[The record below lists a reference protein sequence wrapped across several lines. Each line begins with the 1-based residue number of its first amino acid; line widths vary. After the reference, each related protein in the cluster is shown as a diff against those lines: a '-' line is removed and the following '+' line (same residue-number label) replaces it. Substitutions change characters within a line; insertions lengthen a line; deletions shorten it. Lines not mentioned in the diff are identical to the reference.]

1 MTSAMAEY
9 RPLTADDVEQSAYV
23 EAVAFY
29 GKSTPERVEQQRKF
43 FPPEWTVGAFVDGKL
58 VADIRTVPMARRING
73 RAIGFGAVGP
83 VACLAGYRRKGHVG
97 KLLRLALERMREGG
111 QALSGLHTPHDA
123 LYARYGWERAEGK
136 KRYEFR
142 PKDVTL
148 RLKGAPGALEAVGND
163 DWPRLEAVYRAWTA
177 PRNGPLHRV
186 EPWWRENV
194 LRHYDESM
202 QRADNEAFVWR
213 NAAGDD
219 QGYVV
224 YQVNTL
230 PKEGQWAPHEIWVR
244 DFVSLSGDAYLGL
257 WQHLMTHD
265 LALRV
270 VRECAPD
277 DPFSDLAEDPWK
289 INVLRAEGAMIRV
302 VDIERAIGMR
312 PYCGERP
319 VSFTMHIADRSG
331 PWNEG
336 VWRIEAAEGRMSA
349 ERTDGEADVELSANT
364 LAPLFTGFM
373 RPDVAAS
380 AGLLQVNR
388 AEAVAEMAEAF
399 AVTYPPF
406 SGDYY

>member
-1 MTSAMAEY
+1 MEY
-9 RPLTADDVEQSAYV
+9 RPLTADDIEQASYV

-29 GKSTPERVEQQRKF
+29 GKPTPERADLARQF

-58 VADIRTVPMARRING
+58 VADVRTVPMARRING
-73 RAIGFGAVGP
+73 RPIGFGAVGP
-83 VACLAGYRRKGHVG
+83 VACLAGYRRQGHVG
-97 KLLRLALERMREGG
+97 KLLRLALERMREQR

-123 LYARYGWERAEGK
+123 LYARYGWERGEGK
-136 KRYEFR
+136 KRYEFA
-142 PKDVTL
+142 PKDVRL
-148 RLKGAPGALEAVGND
+148 RLQGAPG
-163 DWPRLEAVYRAWTA
+163 RLEAVANDDWQRLDSIYRAWSA

-194 LRHYDESM
+194 LRHYGESAE
-202 QRADNEAFVWR
+202 RVDNEAFVWM
-213 NAAGDD
+213 NSAGED

-224 YQVNTL
+224 YQANTL
-230 PKEGQWAPHEIWVR
+230 PKQDRWAPHDIWVR
-244 DFVSLSGDAYLGL
+244 DFVSLSGDSYLGL

-277 DPFSDLAEDPWK
+277 DPFSDMVEDPWK

-302 VDIERAIGMR
+302 VDIERAVGMR

-319 VSFTMHIADRSG
+319 VSFTMRIEDRTAL
-331 PWNEG
+331 WNEG
-336 VWRIEAAEGRMSA
+336 VWRVEAGEGQMRA
-349 ERTDGEADVELSANT
+349 ERTEGEADVELTANM
-364 LAPLFTGFM
+364 LAPFFTGFM
-373 RPDVAAS
+373 RPDVAAG
-380 AGLLQVNR
+380 AGLLKVHR

-399 AVTYPPF
+399 AVTYAPY

>member
-1 MTSAMAEY
+1 MATEY
-9 RPLTADDVEQSAYV
+9 RTLTADDVEQSTYV

-29 GKSTPERVEQQRKF
+29 GKSNPERVELSRKYY
-43 FPPEWTVGAFVDGKL
+43 PPEWTVGAFVDDRL
-58 VADIRTVPMARRING
+58 VADVRTVPMARRING

-83 VACLAGYRRKGHVG
+83 VACLSGYRRQGHVG
-97 KLLRLALERMREGG
+97 KLLRLALERMREQG

-148 RLKGAPGALEAVGND
+148 RLKGAPGTLAAVQND
-163 DWPRLEAVYRAWTA
+163 DWQRLEAIYRMWAG
-177 PRNGPLHRV
+177 PRNGPLHRI

-194 LRHYDESM
+194 LRSFDEAM
-202 QRADNEAFVWR
+202 VRTDNETFLWM
-213 NAAGDD
+213 NANGED

-224 YQVNTL
+224 YQVNAL
-230 PKEGQWAPHEIWVR
+230 PKDGRWAPHEIWVR
-244 DFVSLSGDAYLGL
+244 DFVSLSGDAYIAL
-257 WQHLMTHD
+257 WQHLLTHD

-277 DPFSDLAEDPWK
+277 DPFSDMVDDPWK
-289 INVLRAEGAMIRV
+289 INIMRAEGAMIRV
-302 VDIERAIGMR
+302 VDIERAVGMR
-312 PYCGERP
+312 PYCGGRP
-319 VSFTMHIADRSG
+319 VSFTMRIGDRSA
-331 PWNEG
+331 PWNDG
-336 VWRIEAAEGRMSA
+336 VWRVEAAEGRMSA
-349 ERTDGEADVELSANT
+349 ERTEGEPDLELSANT

-373 RPDVAAS
+373 RADVAAD
-380 AGLLQVNR
+380 AGWLKVNR
-388 AEAVAEMAEAF
+388 AEAVTEMAEAF